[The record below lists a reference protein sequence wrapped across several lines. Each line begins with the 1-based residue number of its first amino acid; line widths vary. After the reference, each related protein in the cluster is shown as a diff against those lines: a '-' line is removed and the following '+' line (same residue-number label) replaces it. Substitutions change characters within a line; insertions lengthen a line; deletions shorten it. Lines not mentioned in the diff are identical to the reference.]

1 MEDKVE
7 GTCEIKKS
15 EHKLILE
22 VSPRSP
28 CENVRKTL
36 QTKKANHMQV
46 LDKYDVFEM
55 YLFAMWYKSLL
66 FPICTKHGESEDEK
80 LEGVKLY
87 EWKMCIYK
95 QNSQN
100 FVTNMRKMRLLELL
114 LYIFIVNLSTYKSDI
129 EIFSHLTFT

>member
-22 VSPRSP
+22 VSPRIP

-36 QTKKANHMQV
+36 QTKKANHVQV

-100 FVTNMRKMRLLELL
+100 FVTNGKDETLRIIVI
-114 LYIFIVNLSTYKSDI
+114 YFYCQFIYL
-129 EIFSHLTFT
+129 

>member
-7 GTCEIKKS
+7 GTCENKKS
-15 EHKLILE
+15 EPQVDSWSVTENSTWK
-22 VSPRSP
+22 
-28 CENVRKTL
+28 CEKDIAN
-36 QTKKANHMQV
+36 QEANHMRV

-66 FPICTKHGESEDEK
+66 FPICSKHGESEDEK

-87 EWKMCIYK
+87 EWKMCIHK

-114 LYIFIVNLSTYKSDI
+114 LYIFIVNVSTYKSDI
-129 EIFSHLTFT
+129 EIFSH

>member
-1 MEDKVE
+1 MWK
-7 GTCEIKKS
+7 CEKDIA
-15 EHKLILE
+15 
-22 VSPRSP
+22 
-28 CENVRKTL
+28 N
-36 QTKKANHMQV
+36 QKANHMQV

-66 FPICTKHGESEDEK
+66 FPVCTKHGKSKDEK

-87 EWKMCIYK
+87 EWKMYIYK

-129 EIFSHLTFT
+129 ETVSHLTLTWFLLDL